1 MALTRAEKER
11 ITDSLHKVQSISN
24 SLKHVDP
31 HKIRDFKGIQECLE
45 DADRNLGEALR
56 SSPPNF
62 SPDAAN

>member
-31 HKIRDFKGIQECLE
+31 HKIRDFKGIQ
-45 DADRNLGEALR
+45 
-56 SSPPNF
+56 
-62 SPDAAN
+62 